1 MTIRIRMILMK
12 EFDNLINT
20 LEYAKEE
27 LIPLTE
33 QVKDI
38 STSITIAQNRVI
50 KFKEKCIK
58 EFEKAHKEKLKR
70 LKEIR
75 KSTN

>member
-1 MTIRIRMILMK
+1 MILMK

-20 LEYAKEE
+20 LQNANEE
-27 LIPLTE
+27 LIPAIE
-33 QVKDI
+33 QVKDIKDI

-50 KFKEKCIK
+50 KFREKCIR

-75 KSTN
+75 KNM